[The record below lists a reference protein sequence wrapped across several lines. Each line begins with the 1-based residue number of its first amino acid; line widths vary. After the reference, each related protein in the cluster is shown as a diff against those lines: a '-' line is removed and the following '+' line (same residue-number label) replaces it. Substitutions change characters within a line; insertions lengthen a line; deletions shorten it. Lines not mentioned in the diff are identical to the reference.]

1 MHGIRGPLA
10 ILTVTMLCTLV
21 SGAQAQALWDKQPA
35 NPVLPVGAA
44 GSWDESMAVATSV
57 MFHESIYKMWYEG
70 DGGFG
75 YATSLDGLVWS
86 KYGGNPVLQ
95 PGPAGAWDEV
105 DIDCATVV
113 YAQGLYRMWYSGV
126 DAANTNRIGHAFSDG
141 GIAWTK
147 HEANPVLDLGP
158 PGSLD
163 DHEVIHP
170 CVIYEDGL
178 YRMWY
183 NGHDGTTQRILYA
196 FSTDGVEWTR
206 FTEHA
211 MLEPGPPGSW
221 DDAELGPMCV
231 LPGLNAYR
239 MWYSG
244 WNQDQE
250 FRIGYAW
257 SPDGLLWRKNPLHN
271 PVVEPGAAGLWDDAL
286 VALPNVLL
294 DGAEFRMWYGGGG
307 PVYQT
312 GHATSPDVTSVGNEL
327 DFDTGGQARRFVLH
341 QNHPN
346 PFNPRTLIRYDL
358 WESAPVSLQVFDVA
372 GRLVRRL
379 LVGDTV
385 GAGAHAVSW
394 DGRDDA
400 GRPATAGV
408 YFYRLAVAGSVE
420 TGRMT
425 LIK

>member
-1 MHGIRGPLA
+1 MKKEIARDA
-10 ILTVTMLCTLV
+10 D
-21 SGAQAQALWDKQPA
+21 AQGHL
-35 NPVLPVGAA
+35 LPVGPA
-44 GSWDESMAVATSV
+44 GSWDENLAVATSV
-57 MFHESIYKMWYEG
+57 MFHEGIYKMWYEG

-75 YATSLDGLVWS
+75 YATSPDGLVWS

-95 PGPAGAWDEV
+95 PGPGGAWDEV
-105 DIDCATVV
+105 DIDDASVV

-126 DAANTNRIGHAFSDG
+126 DAANTNRIGHAFSEDG
-141 GIAWTK
+141 IGWTR
-147 HEANPVLDLGP
+147 HPDNPVLDLGP
-158 PGSLD
+158 PGSMD
-163 DHEVIHP
+163 DQEVIHP

-196 FSTDGVEWTR
+196 FSIDGVEWTR
-206 FTEHA
+206 FTDHA

-231 LPGLNAYR
+231 LPGLDAYR

-257 SPDGLLWRKNPLHN
+257 SPDGLLWRKNPLYN
-271 PVVEPGAAGLWDDAL
+271 PVLEPGGPGFWDDAI
-286 VALPNVLL
+286 VVIPNVIL

-307 PVYQT
+307 SVYQT
-312 GHATSPDVTSVGNEL
+312 GHAISPDVTSVGDGPDSGAGNL
-327 DFDTGGQARRFVLH
+327 ARRFTLH
-341 QNHPN
+341 QNQPN
-346 PFNPRTLIRYDL
+346 PFNPRTVIRYHL
-358 WESAPVSLQVFDVA
+358 SESAPVHLQVYDVA

-379 LVGDTV
+379 VNGETV

-394 DGRDDA
+394 DGRDDC
-400 GRPATAGV
+400 GRSVTAGV

-420 TGRMT
+420 TRRMT